1 MSEPNPHDAPGVAR
15 PGGRVA
21 RFLRRGRTVFAA
33 FAVAA
38 VVGAVA
44 FGVHGALTGGNPVDG
59 VATVATRVAGP
70 PTSAA
75 STSALIPSTGPPRT
89 STAPV
94 SAAQLK
100 ARAEVAALIAAAP
113 AGGVSV
119 AVRDVTTGRQYGT
132 GAVRG
137 MVEASVAKVQI
148 LETMLLQNRGPL
160 TGDLDDSAREMIE
173 NSSND
178 AADDC
183 FADLGGRDAFVGALP
198 KLGLSP
204 EDTVPGPAY
213 YWGLTTTSAAEQVT
227 LLANLVEPD
236 SPLTAPA
243 RQYMV
248 GMMRRVE
255 SDQRWGVPAVAD
267 PGTVAANKNGWLAV
281 DDDDDLW
288 AVNSDGI
295 VTVHRHQLL
304 VSVLTQHNPDFA
316 TGIRRV
322 SALVPALVASVLG

>member
-1 MSEPNPHDAPGVAR
+1 MSDPNPPDAPGAAR
-15 PGGRVA
+15 PGGGVA
-21 RFLRRGRTVFAA
+21 RFFRRGRTVCAA

-38 VVGAVA
+38 IVGAIA
-44 FGVHGALTGGNPVDG
+44 LGIHGGLTGGSPVNG
-59 VATVATRVAGP
+59 VATGATQAAWP
-70 PTSAA
+70 PASAA
-75 STSALIPSTGPPRT
+75 STGAHIPSSGPPR
-89 STAPV
+89 SSVAPV

-100 ARAEVAALIAAAP
+100 ARGDLAALIAAAP
-113 AGGVSV
+113 AGGLSV
-119 AVRDVTTGRQYGT
+119 AVRDVTTGRQYGA

-148 LETMLLQNRGPL
+148 LETMLLQNHGPL
-160 TGDLDDSAREMIE
+160 TGDLDDSAHEMIE

-183 FADLGGRDAFVGALP
+183 FADLGGRDAFVDALP
-198 KLGLSP
+198 KLRLSP
-204 EDTVPGPAY
+204 EDTVPGPGY
-213 YWGLTTTSAAEQVT
+213 YWGLTTTSAAEQLT
-227 LLANLVEPD
+227 LLANLVDPA

-248 GMMRRVE
+248 EMMRRVE
-255 SDQRWGVPAVAD
+255 TDQRWGVPAVAD
-267 PGTVAANKNGWLAV
+267 PGTVAAIKNGWLAV

-295 VTVHRHQLL
+295 VAVHGHQLL

-316 TGIRRV
+316 TGTRRV
-322 SALVPALVASVLG
+322 SALLPALVASVLG